1 MSEVL
6 PEYYGDIYYLRS
18 TPWGVAIT
26 FSLASPKEGIEE
38 KDVCIVRL
46 SHETAKTLS
55 MMMRKQLKQYEREM
69 GTIIAVPPQVMN
81 KLGLAEED
89 W

>member
-1 MSEVL
+1 MNEAV
-6 PEYYGDIYYLRS
+6 PDYYGDVYYLRS

-26 FSLASPKEGIEE
+26 FTASSPKEGIEE
-38 KDVCIVRL
+38 HDVCIVRL

-55 MMMRKQLKQYEREM
+55 MVMRKQLKQYEVE
-69 GTIIAVPPQVMN
+69 TKTTIAVPQQVMN
-81 KLGLAEED
+81 NLGLAEKD

>member
-1 MSEVL
+1 MSEAL
-6 PEYYGDIYYLRS
+6 PEYYGDIYYLRT

-26 FSLASPKEGIEE
+26 FAASAPKEGIEE
-38 KDVCIVRL
+38 HDVCIVRL

-55 MMMRKQLKQYEREM
+55 MMMRKQLKMYERD
-69 GTIIAVPPQVMN
+69 TNTTIAVPRQVMN
-81 KLGLAEED
+81 NLGLAEED

>member
-1 MSEVL
+1 MSEDVS
-6 PEYYGDIYYLRS
+6 EYYGDVYYLRS

-26 FSLASPKEGIEE
+26 FAVTPPKDGVEGR
-38 KDVCIVRL
+38 DVCVVRM

-55 MMMRKQLKQYEREM
+55 MMMRKQLKQYER
-69 GTIIAVPPQVMN
+69 GTKTTIAVPPEVLN
-81 KLGLAEED
+81 NLGLAPED

>member
-1 MSEVL
+1 MNELV
-6 PEYYGDIYYLRS
+6 PEYYGDVLYLRN
-18 TPWGVAIT
+18 TAWGFAIT
-26 FSLASPKEGIEE
+26 FTASPPKDGIEE
-38 KDVCIVRL
+38 HDVCIVRL

-55 MMMRKQLKQYEREM
+55 MMIRKQLKQYERDTKT
-69 GTIIAVPPQVMN
+69 TIAIPQQVMY

>member
-6 PEYYGDIYYLRS
+6 PEYYGDVFYLRS

-26 FSLASPKEGIEE
+26 FSASSPKEGIEE
-38 KDVCIVRL
+38 HDVCIVRI

-69 GTIIAVPPQVMN
+69 KTIVAVPPQVMN
-81 KLGLAEED
+81 NLGLAEED